1 MPTVQTMET
10 NNALQSSGRR
20 AAARP
25 ESRSPRPSR
34 PLGARVL
41 HGLSFSKIGA
51 VYVWLAIVVVFSI
64 WVPDTFPT
72 MSTVK
77 QVLNANAITAL
88 AALAITIPLA
98 ARVFDLSFAYTMT
111 LTGVI
116 TAHFLS
122 VGVPLLP
129 ALLLGLGAGIVIGVI
144 NAVVVVVMRIDSFI
158 ATLATGSLI
167 QALITMATGGTA
179 IISTRLQGGFSKI
192 GQTNVSGFTLPVLYV
207 LVVAIVMWFVL
218 EHTATGR
225 RLYATGFNPDA
236 AKLAGVRVDR
246 LRFIS
251 LVVSGSLAGAAG
263 LVLASTTRHR
273 GPERRHLVPSARL
286 CGGIPRRHAA
296 QARPLQRVRNADRSV
311 AARHRHN
318 RPGARQCASVV
329 RRHVRRRG
337 SDRVAC
343 ADRDPAARD
352 RRRRRAAPVTRAQAA
367 AQPRLTRT
375 LQRRL
380 APTTQQIKVPTRRR
394 EQSCSD

>member
-1 MPTVQTMET
+1 VPTVQTMQT
-10 NNALQSSGRR
+10 NDALQS
-20 AAARP
+20 AAAEPPARP
-25 ESRSPRPSR
+25 ESRTLRPSR
-34 PLGARVL
+34 PLGARLL

-122 VGVPLLP
+122 VGVPLAP

-263 LVLASTTRHR
+263 LVLASTL
-273 GPERRHLVPSARL
+273 GSGDPSAGTSYLLPAFAAAFLGATQLKHGRFNAFGTL
-286 CGGIPRRHAA
+286 IAVLLLGTGTTGLGLANAPQWSADMFVGVVLIASLALTGIQRRAIVGHGG
-296 QARPLQRVRNADRSV
+296 RVRSLL
-311 AARHRHN
+311 HRL
-318 RPGARQCASVV
+318 RPSHG
-329 RRHVRRRG
+329 
-337 SDRVAC
+337 
-343 ADRDPAARD
+343 
-352 RRRRRAAPVTRAQAA
+352 
-367 AQPRLTRT
+367 
-375 LQRRL
+375 
-380 APTTQQIKVPTRRR
+380 
-394 EQSCSD
+394 